1 MDHLPHLE
9 ALQFGYANAATLQ
22 AKTGIPA
29 IVFGLV
35 QFGLLFA
42 IYRSI
47 LRKEARMAQAR
58 EQAAAPVAAPSTDRL
73 EPAMA
78 RDVDATPERA
88 G

>member
-29 IVFGLV
+29 IF
-35 QFGLLFA
+35 FGLLQFVVLFG

-47 LRKEARMAQAR
+47 LRKEARMADDRQQSQA
-58 EQAAAPVAAPSTDRL
+58 ST
-73 EPAMA
+73 
-78 RDVDATPERA
+78 VNTNS
-88 G
+88 